1 MVRALL
7 IVVTLCI
14 SSLAGTR
21 LAHSANEQTVEFTVE
36 NMTCAACPITVM
48 AAMKR
53 VDGVLEVR
61 IDRDTNI
68 ATVVFDPEKTSPEEI
83 GAASA
88 NAGYPASVAGGTG
101 Q

>member
-1 MVRALL
+1 MVRALS
-7 IVVTLCI
+7 IVVTLI
-14 SSLAGTR
+14 VLSLAGTR
-21 LAHSANEQTVEFTVE
+21 LAHSADEQTVEFKVD

-48 AAMKR
+48 AAMNG

-68 ATVVFDPEKTSPEEI
+68 ATVVFDAEQTSPEEI

-88 NAGYPASVAGGTG
+88 NAGFPASVAGAIG
-101 Q
+101 